1 MKPEHPDLTL
11 PLLAIDTAT
20 PACSVALRIDG
31 RILKASHDGPLRHT
45 KVILALVDRCLQE
58 AGISAQALGAV
69 AFCAG
74 PGAFTGLR
82 VGAAVAAALATGAGI
97 ALGGVSSLAVL
108 AAGVAGEKEVKV
120 LALLDARMEQCYAG
134 LYTVGATVR
143 ALGEDRLSAPEELP
157 HKWLDNA
164 DKVIGPGLVYRE
176 KFTRPAREELPNL
189 RPEAQNLFR
198 CLTLVTWQSALSP
211 IELRYLRDEVA
222 RR

>member
-31 RILKASHDGPLRHT
+31 RIFKASHDGPLRHT
-45 KVILALVDRCLQE
+45 KVILKLVDRCLQE
-58 AGISAQALGAV
+58 AAITARDLGAV
-69 AFCAG
+69 TFCAG

-82 VGAAVAAALATGAGI
+82 VGAAVAAALATGAEVP
-97 ALGGVSSLAVL
+97 LGGVSSLAVL
-108 AAGVAGEKEVKV
+108 AAGITGEKQVRV
-120 LALLDARMEQCYAG
+120 LALLDARMKQCYAG
-134 LYTVGATVR
+134 FYSVGATVR
-143 ALGEDRLSAPEELP
+143 ALGDDRLSAPEELP
-157 HKWLDNA
+157 HEWLDSA

-176 KFTRPAREELPNL
+176 RFTRPAREELPDL
-189 RPEAQNLFR
+189 RPQAHNLFR